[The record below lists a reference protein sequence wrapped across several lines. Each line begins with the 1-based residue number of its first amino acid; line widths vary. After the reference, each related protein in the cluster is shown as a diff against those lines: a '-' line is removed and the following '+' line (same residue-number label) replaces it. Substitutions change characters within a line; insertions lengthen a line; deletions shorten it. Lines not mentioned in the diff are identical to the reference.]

1 VTHAGVEASTNEKSP
16 SGDLIVVRHGVK
28 GAMNVGKVM
37 GWCLVGALFSAF
49 LPGCAENIKYP
60 VDYSPPTSFLL
71 GPEDVLV
78 VTVWKNQ
85 DLSREVVIRPDGM
98 ISMPLIGDIKAAGL
112 SSDVLAK
119 RITERLTE
127 FMSSPTVSVQVKE
140 VNSYFIYV
148 MGEVLK
154 PGKYQLKSYATVLQG
169 VSLAGG
175 FTPFASRNKMV
186 VVRNIEDGGGEKRE
200 LRIPAGYSDL
210 TNGTGPVG
218 NFVLKSGDIIVVP

>member
-1 VTHAGVEASTNEKSP
+1 MNLRKVT
-16 SGDLIVVRHGVK
+16 
-28 GAMNVGKVM
+28 
-37 GWCLVGALFSAF
+37 GWCLVGVLLSAF
-49 LPGCAENIKYP
+49 TLGCAENIKYP

-148 MGEVLK
+148 MGEVSK

-186 VVRNIEDGGGEKRE
+186 VVRNIEDGGAEKRE